1 MLMVIT
7 IKSQRGVGL
16 MEVLVA
22 LLLLAIGVLGF
33 TALQLRA
40 VDATSEALNRIQAM
54 NLARDLAES
63 IRANKNSAAL
73 YQTEL
78 NKDTQLSTPVKS
90 CLVTNIT
97 VTTTPPPSNFSNGC
111 SSAEMANHDTAAI
124 VAKAT
129 SLGLKVK
136 MPDCPSMTTTTGA
149 GANAV
154 TTGSN
159 RACIY
164 VAWGKTTPTD
174 VAADSDT
181 ACTKS
186 GSYQLNSQ
194 CIIMEAY

>member
-1 MLMVIT
+1 MLIKT
-7 IKSQRGVGL
+7 INPQRGVG
-16 MEVLVA
+16 MVEVLVA

-97 VTTTPPPSNFSNGC
+97 SGNGC
-111 SSAEMANHDTAAI
+111 SSAEMAKHDTAAI

-136 MPDCPSMTTTTGA
+136 MPDCPSMTTTTGEGADAITA
-149 GANAV
+149 GK
-154 TTGSN
+154 N
-159 RACIY
+159 RACVY